1 MFSRMTNEL
10 QVIYLHILR
19 ESLKK
24 EVEIFMLKIQKFVNE
39 YIKTNFEEI
48 AQEHQS
54 VVYTT

>member
-1 MFSRMTNEL
+1 MTNEL
-10 QVIYLHILR
+10 QVIYLHIPR

-24 EVEIFMLKIQKFVNE
+24 EVEIFMLKIQKLVNE
-39 YIKTNFEEI
+39 YIKTNFEKI